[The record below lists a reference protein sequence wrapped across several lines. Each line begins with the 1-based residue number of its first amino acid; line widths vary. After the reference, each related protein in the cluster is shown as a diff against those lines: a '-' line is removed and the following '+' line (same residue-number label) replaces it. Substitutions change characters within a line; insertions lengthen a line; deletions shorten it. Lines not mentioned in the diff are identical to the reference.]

1 MKLSKHSHYGLTGLS
16 YLAQHLSP
24 DETAQVNE
32 VAEAMDLPQAYLA
45 KIFHQLSRHR
55 IVRSYRGRSR
65 GFQLARPADEI
76 SVREVVEALEGP
88 DLFERCIF
96 WDGPC
101 SHTDSCPLHASW
113 AEVRPQVRERL
124 EHMSVADLSV

>member
-1 MKLSKHSHYGLTGLS
+1 
-16 YLAQHLSP
+16 
-24 DETAQVNE
+24 
-32 VAEAMDLPQAYLA
+32 MDFLQAYLA
-45 KIFHQLSRHR
+45 KIFHQISRHR
-55 IVRSYRGRSR
+55 MVCSYRGRSR
-65 GFQLARPADEI
+65 GFRLARPADEI

-101 SHTDSCPLHASW
+101 SDTDPCPLHTSW

-124 EHMSVADLSV
+124 EHMSLADLSA